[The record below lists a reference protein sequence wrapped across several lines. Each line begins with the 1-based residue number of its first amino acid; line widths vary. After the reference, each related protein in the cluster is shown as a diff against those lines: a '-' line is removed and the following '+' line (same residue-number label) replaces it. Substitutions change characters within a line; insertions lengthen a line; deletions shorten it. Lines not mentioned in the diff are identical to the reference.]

1 MKPVE
6 KSGKSIE
13 EILKAL
19 SREWECL
26 PEDIEYKVIK
36 EGSRGLI
43 GIGAKDYIIS
53 ATPPA
58 TGATVPSPG
67 NEAPRKKKEERAGK
81 QTASE
86 DGPRNKKK
94 RERGPRNKKAEPN
107 GNRRDDESPL
117 EEEDGD
123 NIGNL
128 KSPSEVQ
135 AARRRPP
142 RPRES
147 DPAVMER
154 ARALLE
160 ELVHFL
166 VPEAT
171 VKVCEDQDGS
181 LEIQGETGGLLIG
194 RRGQTLDSIQFL
206 LNKMVYREEVGSS
219 PRIQIDIEGYRA
231 RRADA
236 LENLALRMAAKA
248 RNQGRA
254 LRLEPMAAHERRII
268 HIALE
273 PEEGI
278 TTESEGR
285 GEHKRVVIIP
295 DNQRRGGQRG
305 GGGGK
310 SKRPRRRRGG
320 RRSDGHNAEG
330 GGENRGNRSDGP
342 GALDPPPGIGEEP
355 EHVNEEGWRDRVAG
369 AADGDAPTNE
379 NG

>member
-26 PEDIEYKVIK
+26 PEDIEYTVVK

-43 GIGAKDYIIS
+43 GIGAKDYVIS
-53 ATPPA
+53 ATPPS

-67 NEAPRKKKEERAGK
+67 NEAPREKKE
-81 QTASE
+81 ASSDE
-86 DGPRNKKK
+86 APRNKKK
-94 RERGPRNKKAEPN
+94 RERGPRKKKAEPN
-107 GNRRDDESPL
+107 GNRRENEDTA
-117 EEEDGD
+117 EEELDD

-160 ELVHFL
+160 ELVRFL

-273 PEEGI
+273 PESGI

-305 GGGGK
+305 GGGK

-320 RRSDGHNAEG
+320 RRPEGQNAD
-330 GGENRGNRSDGP
+330 NRGNRSGGSD
-342 GALDPPPGIGEEP
+342 ALEPPPGIGEEP
-355 EHVNEEGWRDRVAG
+355 EHVNEEGWRERVAG
-369 AADGDAPTNE
+369 AADGDAPANE

>member
-1 MKPVE
+1 MDPVE

-13 EILKAL
+13 DILKAL

-26 PEDIEYKVIK
+26 PEDIGYEVVK

-43 GIGAKDYIIS
+43 GIGAKDYVIR

-58 TGATVPSPG
+58 TGASLPSPG
-67 NEAPRKKKEERAGK
+67 NEAPRKKQARSSK
-81 QTASE
+81 E
-86 DGPRNKKK
+86 DGSEQAPRNKKK
-94 RERGPRNKKAEPN
+94 RERGPRKKKSAEVN
-107 GNRRDDESPL
+107 GNRWEDTETFDE
-117 EEEDGD
+117 EADD
-123 NIGNL
+123 NIGNR

-160 ELVHFL
+160 EMVRFL

-171 VKVCEDQDGS
+171 VKVCDDQDGS

-273 PEEGI
+273 PEQGV

-295 DNQRRGGQRG
+295 DNQRRGSRG
-305 GGGGK
+305 GK
-310 SKRPRRRRGG
+310 TKRPRRRRGG
-320 RRSDGHNAEG
+320 RRSEGQG
-330 GGENRGNRSDGP
+330 GGDNRGNRADGP
-342 GALDPPPGIGEEP
+342 DALEPPPGIGEEP
-355 EHVNEEGWRDRVAG
+355 EHVNEEGWRERVAG
-369 AADGDAPTNE
+369 PTDGDAPTSE